1 MRVEIRPMS
10 LRGKVMKK
18 AERDA
23 LAPARGKLKIFEN
36 RIHALGRTVRVAQV
50 LSTTGDSEVEL
61 LPELLDAEVIWL
73 DGALIR
79 IRGTEMVDG
88 TAFGQTWD
96 IKVL

>member
-1 MRVEIRPMS
+1 MQ
-10 LRGKVMKK
+10 
-18 AERDA
+18 
-23 LAPARGKLKIFEN
+23 N
-36 RIHALGRTVRVAQV
+36 RLLDCFIAT
-50 LSTTGDSEVEL
+50 SDTEVEL

-79 IRGTEMVDG
+79 IRGIEIVDG